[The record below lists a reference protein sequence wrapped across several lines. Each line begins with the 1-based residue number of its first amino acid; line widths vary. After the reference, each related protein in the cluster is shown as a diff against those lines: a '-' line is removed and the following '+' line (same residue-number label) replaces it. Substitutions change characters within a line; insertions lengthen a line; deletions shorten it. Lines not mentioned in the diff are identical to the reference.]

1 MSTSPVDPEDVRAAA
16 EVERELGP
24 EYSDAVVAAFLDKVD
39 RAVAARVEARLAEAR
54 LAEARLAQDW
64 QRQPAV
70 RDGRRRTLLRGAAL
84 GVCASAL
91 VAGVGIS
98 HVHAATGQSVKAVPA
113 VLKPGNHVFKP
124 GPDRLPPAP
133 VPLQPPA
140 SASRSSS

>member
-1 MSTSPVDPEDVRAAA
+1 MSTSPVDPEDIRAAA
-16 EVERELGP
+16 EVHQELGP

-54 LAEARLAQDW
+54 LAQDW

-70 RDGRRRTLLRGAAL
+70 RDGRRRTLLRGVAL

-98 HVHAATGQSVKAVPA
+98 HVHADLQHAGSVKVVPGM
-113 VLKPGNHVFKP
+113 VKPGHRVFKV
-124 GPDRLPPAP
+124 GPDGLPPPP
-133 VPLQPPA
+133 VQPPPPA
-140 SASRSSS
+140 GG